1 MCDVEEHYVRNSPQ
15 KALQR
20 SGTSKIQM
28 SPEDKHRAVFG
39 EGGQAEYLVAA
50 KERNSETKQRRPT
63 RL

>member
-1 MCDVEEHYVRNSPQ
+1 MCEVEELYVRISPQ

-20 SGTSKIQM
+20 SGTQKMQM

>member
-1 MCDVEEHYVRNSPQ
+1 MN
-15 KALQR
+15 
-20 SGTSKIQM
+20 QM